1 LTNLE
6 IALRHR
12 DLLQRLPGAS
22 LLSLPQTA
30 DA

>member
-12 DLLQRLPGAS
+12 EVIQRMPGAS
-22 LLSLPQTA
+22 LLTLPQKGE
-30 DA
+30 